1 LVCIGK
7 KTTPMIEAIGVCRPY
22 ECFDVTN
29 IQTIFEK
36 SKGKQLFYLQSKD
49 TCGFIWICKQLS
61 VILLPLYK

>member
-1 LVCIGK
+1 
-7 KTTPMIEAIGVCRPY
+7 MIEAIGVCRPY

-49 TCGFIWICKQLS
+49 TCGFIWICKQL
-61 VILLPLYK
+61 

>member
-1 LVCIGK
+1 MGTKNAAMFAALHRDNLNTAK
-7 KTTPMIEAIGVCRPY
+7 
-22 ECFDVTN
+22 